1 MVQRFLHSLRKNR
14 RPIPDLAPPDPLEQC
29 AGRQVVWLFI
39 RKSKDLTDEEQ
50 TRLSALRQASAL
62 IETIYG
68 LVQDFLIM
76 VREQQGERLDGWLD
90 AIQASQIPE
99 LQSFAQGIQRDK
111 EAVVAGL
118 TQLYSNGPVEAQVH
132 KLKLVKRQ
140 MFGRAKLPLLRQRLL
155 HAV

>member
-1 MVQRFLHSLRKNR
+1 
-14 RPIPDLAPPDPLEQC
+14 
-29 AGRQVVWLFI
+29 
-39 RKSKDLTDEEQ
+39 LTDEEQ

-62 IETIYG
+62 VETIYG

-76 VREQQGERLDGWLD
+76 VREQQGERLDAWLD

-99 LQSFAQGIQRDK
+99 LQRFAQGIQRDK

-118 TQLYSNGPVEAQVH
+118 THVYSNGLVEAQVH

-140 MFGRAKLPLLRQRLL
+140 RFGRAKLPLLRQHLL

>member
-1 MVQRFLHSLRKNR
+1 VQVERL
-14 RPIPDLAPPDPLEQC
+14 
-29 AGRQVVWLFI
+29 VWLFI

-62 IETIYG
+62 VETIYG

-76 VREQQGERLDGWLD
+76 GREQQGERLDGWLD

-118 TQLYSNGPVEAQVH
+118 TRLYSNGPVEAQVH